1 MTGFDILLC
10 GIIAFMISWIIAI
23 KKFLGKPQNGED
35 WLISII
41 LALLIILITTLC
53 IILIY
58 FICVMTWGIIYGIFT
73 SINWHNF
80 FTQKVI

>member
-10 GIIAFMISWIIAI
+10 CVIVFIISWIIAI
-23 KKFLGKPQNGED
+23 KYTGKPQDFED
-35 WLISII
+35 WLGSIV
-41 LALLIILITTLC
+41 LALLIILITGLC

-58 FICVMTWGIIYGIFT
+58 LFCGMIWGIFT

>member
-10 GIIAFMISWIIAI
+10 GIIVFMISWIIAI
-23 KKFLGKPQNGED
+23 KKFIGKPQEVDD
-35 WLISII
+35 WLGSIVI
-41 LALLIILITTLC
+41 ALFIILITTIC

-58 FICVMTWGIIYGIFT
+58 LIGGMIWGIFT

>member
-10 GIIAFMISWIIAI
+10 GIIVFMISWIIAI
-23 KKFLGKPQNGED
+23 KKFIGKPQEVDD
-35 WLISII
+35 WLGSIVI
-41 LALLIILITTLC
+41 ALFIILITTVC

-58 FICVMTWGIIYGIFT
+58 LIGGMIWGIFT

>member
-10 GIIAFMISWIIAI
+10 GIIVFMISWIIAI
-23 KKFLGKPQNGED
+23 KKFVGKPQDTED
-35 WLISII
+35 WLGSIV
-41 LALLIILITTLC
+41 LALLIILIAVIC

-58 FICVMTWGIIYGIFT
+58 LICVMIWGIFT
-73 SINWHNF
+73 SINWYNF

>member
-10 GIIAFMISWIIAI
+10 GVIVFMISWIIAI
-23 KKFLGKPQNGED
+23 KYTGKPQDAED
-35 WLISII
+35 WLGSVV
-41 LALLIILITTLC
+41 LALLIILITVIC

-58 FICVMTWGIIYGIFT
+58 LICVMIWGIFT